1 MFKRRRE
8 KKVNLFKDKLIENKF
23 NNDEIESLVPI
34 YNKVLKLSNIF
45 IANILMFIIS
55 IILII
60 IATTLKTKEIEN
72 AKKFLI
78 WIFGT
83 LASVLTII
91 QLVVSI
97 LLFIKVL
104 IKSFSIKEMR
114 NKVFIWAILS
124 LIPILSFIAF
134 FIMKWKISHIYKYRK
149 NIS

>member
-78 WIFGT
+78 
-83 LASVLTII
+83 
-91 QLVVSI
+91 
-97 LLFIKVL
+97 
-104 IKSFSIKEMR
+104 
-114 NKVFIWAILS
+114 
-124 LIPILSFIAF
+124 
-134 FIMKWKISHIYKYRK
+134 
-149 NIS
+149 

>member
-60 IATTLKTKEIEN
+60 IATNLKTKEIEN

-124 LIPILSFIAF
+124 LIPILSFIGF

-149 NIS
+149 NNS